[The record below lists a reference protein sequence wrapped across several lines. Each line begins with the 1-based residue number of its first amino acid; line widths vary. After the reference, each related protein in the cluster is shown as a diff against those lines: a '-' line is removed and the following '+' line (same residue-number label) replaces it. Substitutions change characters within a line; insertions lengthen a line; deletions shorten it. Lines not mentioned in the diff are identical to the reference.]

1 MKINLQNIKIGY
13 RLGWCFTMIIFFII
27 IISSIAIDKMR
38 LLSDITLKLYQ
49 HPYTVSTAV
58 LRIEGNI
65 MRIQR
70 SMKDIMLFEDAAK
83 INETSSLI
91 ALYETKIYE
100 DFDIVSERFLGDKKK
115 VEDLRNMF
123 TGWKPIRNE
132 EIKLILLNEREKA
145 KEITQNKGAEY
156 VESLSDEVKYFIEFS
171 QNKAESFLSD
181 AKNTRDKAFNMLY
194 IIIAVSV
201 VSAIL
206 LSVFMTRSIVIPLN
220 NALVTSQKLSQG
232 DLTSN
237 ISSDRKDEI
246 GKLLLTIKDMIVKL
260 RNVVA
265 DVKSAVDNIVYGSQQ
280 LSSTSEQ
287 IAQGAS
293 EQAASGEETLAS
305 MEQMAANIK
314 QNTDNAMR
322 TEKIAISVSENAGEG
337 GKAVSETLSAMKK
350 ITEKVSIIGEI
361 ARQTDL
367 LALNAAIEAAR
378 AGNMGKGFAVVA
390 SEIRKLA
397 ERSGREASE
406 INKLSA
412 SSVEIAEKAGQMISH
427 IVPDVQKTAE
437 LVKDISFASNEQNT
451 SAEQI
456 NKSVQQ
462 LDQIIQQNL
471 SISEEMASMSEE
483 LVGQAEQLWNTINF
497 FRTDEIAVKDME
509 NVNEHADFKRKVSFK
524 DMNESAIRKL
534 PEMKDKREHLA
545 SSNGSKQENMEVV
558 KPNQNLSLYLNG
570 QRKKKRVNEEY
581 TEFEKY

>member
-1 MKINLQNIKIGY
+1 MNINLQNIKIGY
-13 RLGWCFTMIIFFII
+13 RLGWCFTIIILFII
-27 IISSIAIDKMR
+27 IISIIAISKMK
-38 LLSDITLKLYQ
+38 LLSDTTLKLYH
-49 HPYTVSTAV
+49 HPYTVSTAM

-83 INETSSLI
+83 VNETASVI
-91 ALYETKIYE
+91 ALYEKKIYE
-100 DFDIVSERFLGDKKK
+100 DFDIVSERFLGDKKR
-115 VEDLRNMF
+115 VEDLKNMF
-123 TGWKPIRNE
+123 TGWKPILNE
-132 EIKLILLNEREKA
+132 EIKLILLNEKEKA
-145 KEITQNKGAEY
+145 KEITQDKGAKY
-156 VESLSDEVKYFIEFS
+156 VESLCDEVKYFIEFA

-181 AKNTRDKAFNMLY
+181 AKNTRDKAFNMIY
-194 IIIAVSV
+194 SVIAVSV
-201 VSAIL
+201 VSATL

-220 NALVTSQKLSQG
+220 NALITSQKLAQG

-246 GKLLLTIKDMIVKL
+246 GKLLLTIKDMIVRL

-322 TEKIAISVSENAGEG
+322 TETIALGTSENAMEG

-350 ITEKVSIIGEI
+350 IAEKVSIIGEI

-412 SSVEIAEKAGQMISH
+412 SSVEIAEKAGKMISH

-437 LVKDISFASNEQNT
+437 LVKDISLASNEQNI

-497 FRTDEIAVKDME
+497 FRTDETGEKDIE
-509 NVNEHADFKRKVSFK
+509 NVKESINFKRKISSQDV
-524 DMNESAIRKL
+524 NEAAVRKSPEINERRNNLARSDGSAS
-534 PEMKDKREHLA
+534 A
-545 SSNGSKQENMEVV
+545 NMEIIN
-558 KPNQNLSLYLNG
+558 PNQNLSLYLNR
-570 QRKKKRVNEEY
+570 QCKKKNNEES
-581 TEFEKY
+581 EFERY